1 MSWEVST
8 MRCGTSFFNFAV
20 YKSCLKRYWP
30 VWAALLLSL
39 VLSLPLPVLSASDY
53 LDAAE
58 IVRNVGGYGSIVTT
72 FAFSILAAM
81 TVFSWMYQAKSAGFT
96 GALPL
101 RREAVYVSTALAGYT
116 MLALPA
122 VVTALLVILAGAGS
136 SGLGAAAGAAFAW
149 LGKFLLLGLCF
160 FGFACLCAQL
170 TGALWVLPAV
180 YVLLNVAVVGF
191 WLLISSVLH
200 LLLPG
205 FGGDTPQ
212 IAIDLSPVVGVFF
225 FDWSAFV
232 FPNWAGL
239 AAYAAFGLV
248 CALLAL
254 LLAKKRRLET
264 ATDTV
269 ALAWLKPV
277 FRWVFSIGF
286 ALCFANLI
294 YVILRSE
301 ERFHYGLMGLLLVV
315 GAFLGWIIAEML
327 VRKSY
332 KVASSLKTFP
342 VLAVLLILLVVFCA
356 TGGLGYSAY
365 CPAADQVEVAT
376 VSIYGNSCTTDDP
389 AEIEA
394 IRGIHMDAAASRIPT
409 DASSGSLQVVYKLK
423 NGRTVVR
430 AFSRETLSEE
440 GKAAYRALMERQLR
454 GSLERALTEP
464 DLVINI
470 GADRWDE
477 NGEWMSFVLE
487 DGESRELLRS
497 ILADCDA
504 GTLCLFDAW
513 YLGDSTRGDDN
524 SYSLSMQTWRR
535 RSGEEPALPG
545 SWDDPMDGAYY
556 AITVTPRA
564 KNSWEKL
571 EKAGR
576 QQITQQDSDKR
587 VG

>member
-8 MRCGTSFFNFAV
+8 MRCGTSFFNFTV

-30 VWAALLLSL
+30 VWAALLLCL
-39 VLSLPLPVLSASDY
+39 VLSLPLPVLSASSY
-53 LDAAE
+53 LDVDE
-58 IVRNVGGYGSIVTT
+58 IVRDVGGYGSIVTT
-72 FAFSILAAM
+72 FTFAILAAM

-101 RREAVYVSTALAGYT
+101 KREAVYVSGALAGYT

-122 VVTALLVILAGAGS
+122 AITALLIILAGAGS
-136 SGLGAAAGAAFAW
+136 SGLGAAAAAAAGW

-205 FGGDTPQ
+205 FGGGTPQ

-225 FDWSAFV
+225 FEWTDSV
-232 FPNWAGL
+232 FSDWAGL
-239 AAYAAFGLV
+239 GAYAAFGLV
-248 CALLAL
+248 CAFLAL
-254 LLAKKRRLET
+254 LLARKRRLET

-277 FRWVFSIGF
+277 FRWVFAAGF

-301 ERFHYGLMGLLLVV
+301 QRFHYVLMGLLLAV
-315 GAFLGWIIAEML
+315 GALLGWIIAEML

-342 VLAVLLILLVVFCA
+342 ILAVLLILLVVFCA

-365 CPAADQVEVAT
+365 CPDADRVKVAT
-376 VSIYGNSCTTDDP
+376 ISIYGNSCTTDDP

-394 IRGIHMDAAASRIPT
+394 IRGIHLDAAASRLPT
-409 DASSGSLQVVYKLK
+409 DGSSGSLQVVYKLK
-423 NGRTVVR
+423 SGRTVMR
-430 AFSRETLSEE
+430 AFSREALSEE
-440 GKAAYRALMERQLR
+440 GQEAYRALMERQLR
-454 GSLERALTEP
+454 GSLLLALSEP
-464 DLVINI
+464 NLVINI
-470 GADRWDE
+470 GADRWNE
-477 NGEWMSFVLE
+477 EGEWTSFVLE
-487 DGESRELLRS
+487 DEESRELLRS
-497 ILADCDA
+497 ILADSDA
-504 GTLCLFDAW
+504 GNLQLFDAW
-513 YLGDSTRGDDN
+513 YLGGSTQEANG
-524 SYSLSMQTWRR
+524 SYTLSVQTWRR
-535 RSGEEPALPG
+535 WSGEEPVRPG

-556 AITVTPRA
+556 AVSVTPQAR
-564 KNSWEKL
+564 NTWTLL
-571 EKAGR
+571 EEFR
-576 QQITQQDSDKR
+576 LRQITQQEADKR